1 MENKE
6 FMVNEEVIEN
16 AEEIAAGK
24 SKKGLMVAAGIGVA
38 LLVGIGVYKIVKK
51 VRANI
56 KAKDNEG
63 RVIEGVEYTEVESE

>member
-16 AEEIAAGK
+16 AEEIAAAK
-24 SKKGLMVAAGIGVA
+24 SKKVLMVAAGIGVA

-56 KAKDNEG
+56 KAKNDEC

>member
-16 AEEIAAGK
+16 AEEITAGK
-24 SKKGLMVAAGIGVA
+24 SKKGLLIAAGIGAA

-56 KAKDNEG
+56 KAKEDEPKM
-63 RVIEGVEYTEVESE
+63 IEGVEYTEVESE